1 MQVERNLAQAQ
12 TIATSTQAT
21 DNTTGATVATGV
33 TVKCATI
40 ANVSRNQRRLQDVG
54 TLRREDFDGGPVS
67 VDEIV
72 PGLYLGNLTAA
83 THMETLKKFQITHI
97 LTLDSVPLPQHITQA
112 SFLTTKYVHI
122 ADMPKEDILHHLDTC
137 TDFINMAMA
146 QKGRVLVHCYFGVS
160 RSSAVVIA
168 FIMKQHDLE
177 YQAAFE
183 LVRSKRR
190 FVQPNPGF
198 VSQLKLYR
206 RMGCKIEPQFQR
218 YKLYRLRLAGEQV
231 RKAKILPQSFNSLIK
246 SDPAVTQENPEP
258 IVYRCRKCRRVLVSK
273 SHVLLHNNK
282 SLVATSS
289 PPAATKPSGNNN
301 AAAVEPQAPRLL
313 DQIAAQIRKA
323 SLGSPTGAA
332 AAEGEG
338 DAANEQLPTV
348 CRNILFVEPISWMRD
363 ISHSTQGR
371 LHCPKCDQK
380 VGNFSW
386 INGCQCPCGEEVSPA
401 FYLIPSRVELSKAVQ
416 NVQTTL

>member
-1 MQVERNLAQAQ
+1 MEVERSSAQAQ
-12 TIATSTQAT
+12 V
-21 DNTTGATVATGV
+21 NTTTAAGSSTGATVALGSAE
-33 TVKCATI
+33 KCATI
-40 ANVSRNQRRLQDVG
+40 ANIKSQQHRRLQDVG
-54 TLRREDFDGGPVS
+54 TLQREDFDGGPVS
-67 VDEIV
+67 VDEIE

-83 THMETLKKFQITHI
+83 THMETLKNFKITHI
-97 LTLDSVPLPQHITQA
+97 LTLDSVPLPQHILQA

-137 TDFINMAMA
+137 TDFISKALE
-146 QKGRVLVHCYFGVS
+146 QKGNVLVHCYFGVS
-160 RSSAVVIA
+160 RSSAAVIA
-168 FIMKQHDLE
+168 FIMKHNDIE
-177 YQAAFE
+177 YQAAFD

-206 RMGCKIEPQFQR
+206 RMGCKIDPQYQR

-231 RKAKILPQSFNSLIK
+231 RKAKILPQSFNSLIR

-258 IVYRCRKCRRVLVSK
+258 IVYRCRKCRRILASK

-282 SLVATSS
+282 SLPVTS
-289 PPAATKPSGNNN
+289 N
-301 AAAVEPQAPRLL
+301 ALPTTSHTNVGVQTAPRLL
-313 DQIAAQIRKA
+313 EQIAAQIRKA
-323 SLGSPTGAA
+323 SLESPTGT
-332 AAEGEG
+332 
-338 DAANEQLPTV
+338 DAINDATEQQSTA
-348 CRNILFVEPISWMRD
+348 CRSILFVEPISWMRN

-371 LHCPKCDQK
+371 LNCPKCDQK

-386 INGCQCPCGEEVSPA
+386 INGCQCPCGEEISPA

>member
-1 MQVERNLAQAQ
+1 MQVECNL
-12 TIATSTQAT
+12 TQAETIGNNGQPNNST
-21 DNTTGATVATGV
+21 DATVAAGV
-33 TVKCATI
+33 AVNCATV
-40 ANVSRNQRRLQDVG
+40 ANVNQNQRRLQDVG

-83 THMETLKKFQITHI
+83 THMETLKNFEITHI
-97 LTLDSVPLPQHITQA
+97 LTLDSVPLPQHITEA

-137 TDFINMAMA
+137 ADFISMAMA
-146 QKGRVLVHCYFGVS
+146 QKVRVLVHCYFGVS

-206 RMGCKIEPQFQR
+206 RMGCKIDPQYQR

-273 SHVLLHNNK
+273 SHVLLHNTK
-282 SLVATSS
+282 SLATS
-289 PPAATKPSGNNN
+289 TVPSVAKAGGSNNN
-301 AAAVEPQAPRLL
+301 AAPVVQQPPRLL
-313 DQIAAQIRKA
+313 EEIAAQIRNA
-323 SLGSPTGAA
+323 SLDAPTVANAA
-332 AAEGEG
+332 AGVG
-338 DAANEQLPTV
+338 DAVNEQLPTV

-363 ISHSTQGR
+363 ISHNTQGR